1 MAQFGNTPLHNAART
16 GDAGCVAN
24 LLQADAKIAL
34 KNVNGSLPLHHACY
48 CERPNLAVVKL
59 LVEAGSDV
67 NERDEQGCTP
77 LIIAA
82 KKNQTDVIDYLRSH
96 GADAKLKNAFG
107 EDALH
112 FATLR
117 ENADAIGLLGE

>member
-1 MAQFGNTPLHNAART
+1 MNA
-16 GDAGCVAN
+16 
-24 LLQADAKIAL
+24 
-34 KNVNGSLPLHHACY
+34 
-48 CERPNLAVVKL
+48 
-59 LVEAGSDV
+59 
-67 NERDEQGCTP
+67 RDEQGYSP
-77 LIIAA
+77 IIIAA

-117 ENADAIGLLGE
+117 ENANAIELLEE